1 LGEQDR
7 INEVAKLNGAT
18 HERSRSMPEEFKPRF
33 DGTINLG
40 HLMSLGGI
48 LLIAISGYYSFSS
61 RLSVV
66 EGQLTR
72 IATVLENSIR
82 QDEQIKSLTYRMDKV
97 ENARPR

>member
-1 LGEQDR
+1 
-7 INEVAKLNGAT
+7 
-18 HERSRSMPEEFKPRF
+18 
-33 DGTINLG
+33 
-40 HLMSLGGI
+40 MSLGGI